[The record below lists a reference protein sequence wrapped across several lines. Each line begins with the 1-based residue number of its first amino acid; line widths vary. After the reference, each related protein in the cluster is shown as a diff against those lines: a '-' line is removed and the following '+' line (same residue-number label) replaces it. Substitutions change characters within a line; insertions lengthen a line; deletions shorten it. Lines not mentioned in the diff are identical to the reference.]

1 MKLRSSLRLQQLLF
15 TLLLAAVCLFAGD
28 ALAQVDATIVFK
40 APPPPQPQP
49 PALAAKVVNVSGSAL
64 MVHDQFGE
72 RGIPLSQIQEVQMRE
87 PPEVQIAQ
95 SAFNAKDFTK
105 ALSVARAL
113 VEKWN
118 ALPAGWAANM
128 SSLIGDIYLEQGD
141 LAKAS
146 AAYDD
151 FAKAYPGNGGADLG
165 RARIAVAKKDYD
177 TARKTAEKLSAE
189 ALKKVNVTRSE
200 GELYGQA
207 FLVLGQ
213 IKEAQGD
220 FQGAL
225 EDYLRTVTLFYH
237 NPTALALAKDR
248 ADAIRKAHLAFV
260 P

>member
-15 TLLLAAVCLFAGD
+15 TLLLAGLCLFSGN
-28 ALAQVDATIVFK
+28 LRAQVDATVIFK
-40 APPPPQPQP
+40 SAQQQP
-49 PALAAKVVNVSGSAL
+49 LGVKVVNVAGSAL

-72 RGIPLSQIQEVQMRE
+72 RGIPLAQIQEVRM
-87 PPEVQIAQ
+87 A
-95 SAFNAKDFTK
+95 AFKAKDFKK
-105 ALSVARAL
+105 ALTAAHAV
-113 VEKWN
+113 VDKFN
-118 ALPAGWAANM
+118 ALPASWAANM
-128 SSLIGDIYLEQGD
+128 NSLIGDIYLEQGD

-146 AAYDD
+146 TAYDD

-177 TARKTAEKLSAE
+177 TAKKTAEKLSAD
-189 ALKKVNVTRSE
+189 ALKKVNVSS
-200 GELYGQA
+200 GESQLYGQA

-225 EDYLRTVTLFYH
+225 EDYLRTVTLFYL
-237 NPTALALAKDR
+237 NPTATALAQER
-248 ADAIRKAHLAFV
+248 ADALRKAHLAFV